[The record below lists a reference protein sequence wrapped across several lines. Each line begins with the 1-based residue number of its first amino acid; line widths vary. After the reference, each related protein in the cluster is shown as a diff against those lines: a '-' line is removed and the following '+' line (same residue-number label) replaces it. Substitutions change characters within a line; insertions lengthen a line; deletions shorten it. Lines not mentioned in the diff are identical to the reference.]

1 MPFSLDQVHVE
12 EGEPPVWDREP
23 EEWGTGVLSLLYG
36 IAVRDAF
43 PDQFFDAHIA
53 LFAARHEHG
62 KQLKDE
68 DVLREAVASAGLDP
82 DAVAEEAK
90 SGRPLKTLA
99 AEHTECVEQYGVFGV
114 PDVPRRRSGRVRA
127 LHGPRQRRRP
137 REDARPAPV
146 VGAERVQAAAHPALA
161 QRAQPRA
168 GAVHQ
173 VDHRVRP
180 LVEPRVAPAGM
191 TAGRVEIAHVEVQ
204 RRRVVGELEQ
214 RAAAAER
221 RRIAQEVGE
230 RDRGDDPAPARAGR
244 PTPWRGRARR

>member
-1 MPFSLDQVHVE
+1 VARSIGVTFDYRCPFAYNGNLATINLIREGRASEFDFRFVPFSLDQVHVE

-36 IAVRDAF
+36 IAVRDTF

-99 AEHTECVEQYGVFGV
+99 AEHSECVEQYGVFGV
-114 PDVPRRRSGRVRA
+114 PTFLDDDQAAFVRFMDRGNVDDLEKMLGLLQWSA
-127 LHGPRQRRRP
+127 LNEFKRP
-137 REDARPAPV
+137 RI
-146 VGAERVQAAAHPALA
+146 
-161 QRAQPRA
+161 PR
-168 GAVHQ
+168 
-173 VDHRVRP
+173 
-180 LVEPRVAPAGM
+180 
-191 TAGRVEIAHVEVQ
+191 
-204 RRRVVGELEQ
+204 
-214 RAAAAER
+214 
-221 RRIAQEVGE
+221 
-230 RDRGDDPAPARAGR
+230 
-244 PTPWRGRARR
+244 